1 MRLDIFTLFPEM
13 FPAVLGHSI
22 VGRARRRGH
31 LQLCVHQLRDFSPDP
46 RGRVDG
52 SIRELGGERLTP
64 QQCLDYVTELAGE
77 QFDAMV
83 EAGEADLAKTIAG
96 VRCRLNLFRQQGN
109 WSAAIRLLNEHVPDL
124 SELGLPKV
132 VGEFPG
138 YSQGLVLI
146 TGETGSGKSTTL
158 AAVLNEINQTQSKH
172 ILTLEDPV
180 EYVYTPARCVI
191 NQREVGK
198 DTRSFAAGLRAAL
211 REDPDV
217 ILVGEMRD
225 LETIETA
232 LTAAET
238 GHLVFGTVHTNSAAD
253 SIDRV
258 VDVFPAERQQQI
270 RLQLS
275 MTLKAVLSQ
284 QLLPRASG
292 KGRVLACEVMKT
304 DGAIR
309 NLIREGKT
317 PQIINSIQTT
327 GSIGNILMERALLN
341 LLNAGT
347 ITRETYEQALP
358 GGTVQAKDM
367 GMGGAQGQNQRRVLN
382 PGIGQ
387 GFGL

>member
-1 MRLDIFTLFPEM
+1 MMTETYVQKAYRDRASDI
-13 FPAVLGHSI
+13 
-22 VGRARRRGH
+22 H
-31 LQLCVHQLRDFSPDP
+31 LVCGLTP
-46 RGRVDG
+46 RYRIDG
-52 SIRELGGERLTP
+52 IIREMEPEPLTEAVCEALIREMAGEKYGKLKETGE
-64 QQCLDYVTELAGE
+64 LDLSATLAG
-77 QFDAMV
+77 
-83 EAGEADLAKTIAG
+83 I
-96 VRCRLNLFRQQGN
+96 RCRLNLFSQQGK
-109 WSAAIRLLNEHVPDL
+109 WSAAIRLLNDRIPDIR
-124 SELGLPKV
+124 ELGLPPV
-132 VGEFPG
+132 AAEFPA
-138 YSQGLVLI
+138 YNQGLVLI

-158 AAVLNEINQTQSKH
+158 AAVLNEINLHQCKH

-180 EYVYTPARCVI
+180 EYIYEPRQCVI
-191 NQREVGK
+191 NQREIGR

-253 SIDRV
+253 SVDRI

-284 QLLPRASG
+284 QLLPKKNG
-292 KGRVLACEVMKT
+292 PGRVVVCEVMKT

-317 PQIINSIQTT
+317 PQIYNAIQTT
-327 GSIGNILMERALLN
+327 GSLGNILMERALQN
-341 LLNAGT
+341 LYNSGV
-347 ITRETYEQALP
+347 ISKEVYEGALP
-358 GGTVQAKDM
+358 GHIQGIQGT
-367 GMGGAQGQNQRRVLN
+367 GGSVRSSFTR
-382 PGIGQ
+382 
-387 GFGL
+387 

>member
-1 MRLDIFTLFPEM
+1 MTIAEMIEKARADRASDI
-13 FPAVLGHSI
+13 
-22 VGRARRRGH
+22 H
-31 LQLCVHQLRDFSPDP
+31 LVCGLAP
-46 RGRVDG
+46 RCRVDG
-52 SIRELGGERLTP
+52 SIRQLCGGVLTP
-64 QQCLDYVTELAGE
+64 EQCLSYVRELAGE

-83 EAGEADLAKTIAG
+83 DTGEADLAKTIAG
-96 VRCRLNLFRQQGN
+96 VRCRLNLFRQQGV
-109 WSAAIRLLNEHVPDL
+109 WSAAIRLLNEHIPDL
-124 SELGLPKV
+124 DELGLPKPV
-132 VGEFPG
+132 HEFPG

-158 AAVLNEINQTQSKH
+158 AAVLNQINKTQAKH

-180 EYVYTPARCVI
+180 EYVYTPAQCVI

-258 VDVFPAERQQQI
+258 VDVFPADRQQQI

-284 QLLPRASG
+284 QLLPKASG
-292 KGRVLACEVMKT
+292 TGRVLACEVMKT

-317 PQIINSIQTT
+317 PQIVNAIQTT
-327 GSIGNILMERALLN
+327 GSIGNILMERALQN
-341 LLNAGT
+341 LLNSGA
-347 ITRETYEQALP
+347 ITRETYERARP
-358 GGTVQAKDM
+358 GGVVQAKDA
-367 GMGGAQGQNQRRVLN
+367 GMAQNRPHR
-382 PGIGQ
+382 PG

>member
-1 MRLDIFTLFPEM
+1 MTEEY
-13 FPAVLGHSI
+13 VT
-22 VGRARRRGH
+22 RARAAGASDIH
-31 LQLCVHQLRDFSPDP
+31 LVAGLTP
-46 RGRVDG
+46 RCRVDG
-52 SIRELGGERLTP
+52 AIRPLGEEVLTP
-64 QQCLDYVTELAGE
+64 LQCEELVQELAGGE
-77 QFDAMV
+77 LATLRV
-83 EAGEADLAKTIAG
+83 VGEADLALTIAG
-96 VRCRLNLFRQQGN
+96 VRCRLNLFRQQGG
-109 WSAAIRLLNEHVPDL
+109 WSAAIRLLNEHIPDL

-132 VGEFPG
+132 VSDFPA

-158 AAVLNEINQTQSKH
+158 AAILNQINRQEAKH
-172 ILTLEDPV
+172 ILTLEDPI
-180 EYVYTPARCVI
+180 EYVYTPDRCVI

-198 DTRSFAAGLRAAL
+198 DTQSFAAGLRAAL

-253 SIDRV
+253 SIDRM
-258 VDVFPAERQQQI
+258 VDVFPAQRQQQI

-284 QLLPRASG
+284 QLLPRAG
-292 KGRVLACEVMKT
+292 GGRVLACEVMKV

-317 PQIINSIQTT
+317 PQIANAIQTT
-327 GSIGNILMERALLN
+327 GAAGNILMDRCLQNLRTAGVISEETFRAALRDQSQAAAPAN
-341 LLNAGT
+341 GARGT
-347 ITRETYEQALP
+347 
-358 GGTVQAKDM
+358 
-367 GMGGAQGQNQRRVLN
+367 
-382 PGIGQ
+382 
-387 GFGL
+387 GLKRPL

>member
-1 MRLDIFTLFPEM
+1 MAARLFVVSGPSGAGKGTLVS
-13 FPAVLGHSI
+13 AVR
-22 VGRARRRGH
+22 RAR
-31 LQLCVHQLRDFSPDP
+31 PDLGLTVSATTRAP
-46 RGRVDG
+46 RPGEVDG
-52 SIRELGGERLTP
+52 VSYSFKTDAE
-64 QQCLDYVTELAGE
+64 
-77 QFDAMV
+77 FDAMV
-83 EAGEADLAKTIAG
+83 EVGEADLAKTLAG

-109 WSAAIRLLNEHVPDL
+109 WSAAIRLLNEHIPDM
-124 SELGLPKV
+124 SELGLPRAV
-132 VGEFPG
+132 QEFPG

-158 AAVLNEINQTQSKH
+158 AAVLNEINKTQSKH

-180 EYVYTPARCVI
+180 EYVYTPDQCVI

-317 PQIINSIQTT
+317 PQIVNSIQTT
-327 GSIGNILMERALLN
+327 GSIGNILMERALQN

-367 GMGGAQGQNQRRVLN
+367 GISPGPGQNQRR
-382 PGIGQ
+382 
-387 GFGL
+387 GFGAGLSV

>member
-1 MRLDIFTLFPEM
+1 MTITQLIEK
-13 FPAVLGHSI
+13 A
-22 VGRARRRGH
+22 RADRASDVH
-31 LQLCVHQLRDFSPDP
+31 LVCGLTP
-46 RGRVDG
+46 RYRVDG
-52 SIRELGGERLTP
+52 SIREMDTERLTA
-64 QQCLDYVTELAGE
+64 QQCLDYMRELAGE
-77 QFDAMV
+77 VYDDMV
-83 EAGEADLAKTIAG
+83 EVGEADLAKTLAG

-109 WSAAIRLLNEHVPDL
+109 WSAAIRLLNEHIPDM
-124 SELGLPKV
+124 SELGLPRAV
-132 VGEFPG
+132 QEFPG

-158 AAVLNEINQTQSKH
+158 AAVLNEINKTQSKH

-180 EYVYTPARCVI
+180 EYVYTPDKCVI

-317 PQIINSIQTT
+317 PQIVNSIQTT
-327 GSIGNILMERALLN
+327 GAIGNILMERALQN

-347 ITRETYEQALP
+347 ITRETYEEALP
-358 GGTVQAKDM
+358 GGAVQAKDM
-367 GMGGAQGQNQRRVLN
+367 GMGGMPGQNQRRPLK
-382 PGIGQ
+382 PGL
-387 GFGL
+387 GF

>member
-1 MRLDIFTLFPEM
+1 MTVNELI
-13 FPAVLGHSI
+13 AK
-22 VGRARRRGH
+22 A
-31 LQLCVHQLRDFSPDP
+31 LRDKASDVHLVCGLTP
-46 RGRVDG
+46 RYRVDG
-52 SIRELGGERLTP
+52 ELREMSPEVLTAQRCEEIARELMGNVYDTALE
-64 QQCLDYVTELAGE
+64 V
-77 QFDAMV
+77 
-83 EAGEADLAKTIAG
+83 GEADLAQTIAG
-96 VRCRLNLFRQQGN
+96 VRCRLNLFRQQGA
-109 WSAAIRLLNEHVPDL
+109 WSAAIRLLNEHIPDM

-132 VGEFPG
+132 AAEFPA

-158 AAVLNEINQTQSKH
+158 AAVLNQINKNECKH
-172 ILTLEDPV
+172 ILTLEDPI

-191 NQREVGK
+191 NQREMGR
-198 DTRSFAAGLRAAL
+198 DTKSFAAGLRAAL

-253 SIDRV
+253 SIDRI

-275 MTLKAVLSQ
+275 MSLKAVLSQ
-284 QLLPRASG
+284 QLLPKVG
-292 KGRVLACEVMKT
+292 GGRVLAAEVMKV

-317 PQIINSIQTT
+317 PQIVNAIQTT
-327 GSIGNILMERALLN
+327 GSVGNILMDRCLQNLRA
-341 LLNAGT
+341 AGT
-347 ITRETYEQALP
+347 ITEETYRAALRDQSQQDKTPGMQAGP
-358 GGTVQAKDM
+358 AR
-367 GMGGAQGQNQRRVLN
+367 GA
-382 PGIGQ
+382 GIKRP
-387 GFGL
+387 F

>member
-1 MRLDIFTLFPEM
+1 MTITQLIEKARVDRASDVHL
-13 FPAVLGHSI
+13 VCGLG
-22 VGRARRRGH
+22 
-31 LQLCVHQLRDFSPDP
+31 P
-46 RGRVDG
+46 RYRVDG
-52 SIRELGGERLTP
+52 SIREMGGGRLTP
-64 QQCLDYVTELAGE
+64 DQCLDYVRELAGD
-77 QFDAMV
+77 QYDAMV
-83 EAGEADLAKTIAG
+83 AVGEADLARTIAG

-109 WSAAIRLLNEHVPDL
+109 WSAAIRLLNEDIPAMGD
-124 SELGLPKV
+124 LGLPKAV
-132 VGEFPG
+132 LEFPG
-138 YSQGLVLI
+138 YNQGLVLI

-180 EYVYTPARCVI
+180 EYVYTPAKCVI

-284 QLLPRASG
+284 QLLPRAGG

-317 PQIINSIQTT
+317 PQIVNSIQTT

-347 ITRETYEQALP
+347 IDRETYEQALP
-358 GGTVQAKDM
+358 GGAAQAKD
-367 GMGGAQGQNQRRVLN
+367 AA
-382 PGIGQ
+382 GQ
-387 GFGL
+387 GFGVGQIKRGGFDAARKL

>member
-1 MRLDIFTLFPEM
+1 MTEEY
-13 FPAVLGHSI
+13 VT
-22 VGRARRRGH
+22 RARAAGASDIH
-31 LQLCVHQLRDFSPDP
+31 LVAGLTP
-46 RGRVDG
+46 RCRVDG
-52 SIRELGGERLTP
+52 AIRPLGEEILTP
-64 QQCLDYVTELAGE
+64 LQCEKLVQELAGGE
-77 QFDAMV
+77 LATLRV
-83 EAGEADLAKTIAG
+83 VGEADLALTIAG
-96 VRCRLNLFRQQGN
+96 VRCRLNLFRQQGG
-109 WSAAIRLLNEHVPDL
+109 WSAAIRLLNEHIPDL

-132 VGEFPG
+132 VSDFPA

-158 AAVLNEINQTQSKH
+158 AAILNRINRQEAKH
-172 ILTLEDPV
+172 ILTLEDPI
-180 EYVYTPARCVI
+180 EYIYTPDRCVI

-198 DTRSFAAGLRAAL
+198 DTQSFAAGLRAAL

-253 SIDRV
+253 SIDRM
-258 VDVFPAERQQQI
+258 VDVFPAQRQQQI

-284 QLLPRASG
+284 QLLPKVG
-292 KGRVLACEVMKT
+292 GGRVLACEVMKV

-317 PQIINSIQTT
+317 PQIANTIQTT
-327 GSIGNILMERALLN
+327 GAAGNILMDRCLQNLRTAGVISEETFRAALRDQSQAAAPAN
-341 LLNAGT
+341 GARGT
-347 ITRETYEQALP
+347 
-358 GGTVQAKDM
+358 
-367 GMGGAQGQNQRRVLN
+367 
-382 PGIGQ
+382 
-387 GFGL
+387 GLKRPL

>member
-1 MRLDIFTLFPEM
+1 MTEEY
-13 FPAVLGHSI
+13 VT
-22 VGRARRRGH
+22 RARAAGASDIH
-31 LQLCVHQLRDFSPDP
+31 LVAGLTP
-46 RGRVDG
+46 RCRVDG
-52 SIRELGGERLTP
+52 AIRPLGEEILTP
-64 QQCLDYVTELAGE
+64 LQCEELVQELAGGE
-77 QFDAMV
+77 LATLRV
-83 EAGEADLAKTIAG
+83 VGEADLALTIAG
-96 VRCRLNLFRQQGN
+96 VRCRLNLFRQQGG
-109 WSAAIRLLNEHVPDL
+109 WSAAIRLLNEHIPDL

-132 VGEFPG
+132 VSDFPA

-158 AAVLNEINQTQSKH
+158 AAILNQINRQEAKH
-172 ILTLEDPV
+172 ILTLEDPI
-180 EYVYTPARCVI
+180 EYVYTPDRCVI

-198 DTRSFAAGLRAAL
+198 DTQSFAAGLRAAL

-253 SIDRV
+253 SIDRM
-258 VDVFPAERQQQI
+258 VDVFPAQRQQQI

-284 QLLPRASG
+284 QLLPKAG
-292 KGRVLACEVMKT
+292 GGRVLACEVMKV

-317 PQIINSIQTT
+317 PQIANAIQTT
-327 GSIGNILMERALLN
+327 GAAGNILMDRCLQNLRMAGVISEETFRAALRDQSQAAAPAN
-341 LLNAGT
+341 GARGT
-347 ITRETYEQALP
+347 
-358 GGTVQAKDM
+358 
-367 GMGGAQGQNQRRVLN
+367 
-382 PGIGQ
+382 
-387 GFGL
+387 GLKRPL